1 MTPRRPPSMTP
12 LFSGITVPGVD
23 FSQSEPKKNA
33 FFTDFGSDLW
43 QNGAFWR
50 SKYFLKVVIKSK
62 DLQFT
67 FTELVCP
74 GLPLQDTG

>member
-1 MTPRRPPSMTP
+1 MTPRLPLSMTP
-12 LFSGITVPGVD
+12 LITGIRVPGVN
-23 FSQSEPKKNA
+23 FSQPEPPKNA
-33 FFTDFGSDLW
+33 FFSDFGSDLQ